1 MAEFRSVGPRQRIV
15 GFGSVTG
22 GDVPDGEPATGD
34 QHPACFAVQ
43 AGLVGHVHLNVLAEH
58 DVEAGIGERQVGDVC
73 LPNGD
78 PLVQPDEPVE
88 PAGCFAV
95 FLGQVDGGD
104 PVAAWSAT

>member
-1 MAEFRSVGPRQRIV
+1 M
-15 GFGSVTG
+15 
-22 GDVPDGEPATGD
+22 
-34 QHPACFAVQ
+34 
-43 AGLVGHVHLNVLAEH
+43 LAEH

-104 PVAAWSAT
+104 PVIGGVVGDLARRAADPGARVEDCGLRCDPDRVHQLAGGNATHGVKVLELPQI